1 MMPLPRTAISLYVA
15 LAVHALVLLGMALRP
30 PSQDSVGLGQGL
42 SVRSAS
48 LSAGERRLVL
58 GSAAEPEAK
67 VMPADELRVLTPS
80 APAVEKH
87 RLARE
92 RPAMKPA
99 PTPSPNPVREKPVPA
114 SPEIRTAPSPALSV
128 AAPREEP
135 RPVESRI
142 DTVEQVG
149 GGGRELY
156 FARLR
161 AHLAGFRRELRPGL
175 PPARSRVRMTITK
188 DGWIEE
194 LALIESSGLQELDAE
209 AMDLVRRAA
218 PLPPPPQG
226 RAARLIV
233 PVEIVPTGSR

>member
-1 MMPLPRTAISLYVA
+1 MMMPVPRTAISLYVA
-15 LAVHALVLLGMALRP
+15 LAVHALVLLAMALRP
-30 PSQDSVGLGQGL
+30 PSQESAGLGHGL

-58 GSAAEPEAK
+58 GSTASPVEASRATAL
-67 VMPADELRVLTPS
+67 P
-80 APAVEKH
+80 APAIETR

-92 RPAMKPA
+92 RPAVKPA
-99 PTPSPNPVREKPVPA
+99 VTSAPVPVPPQLAPA
-114 SPEIRTAPSPALSV
+114 SPQPRAAAPPATSV
-128 AAPREEP
+128 AAPREDP
-135 RPVESRI
+135 RPVASLSEA
-142 DTVEQVG
+142 VGQAG
-149 GGGRELY
+149 GGGRDLY

-188 DGWIEE
+188 DGWIED
-194 LALIESSGLQELDAE
+194 LALIESSGLPELDTE

-226 RAARLIV
+226 RAVRLIV
-233 PVEIVPTGSR
+233 PVEIGPMGPG